1 MTTVPPLSRLS
12 EFSGVQLLPYLIP
25 GVRAAAEIVSGL
37 V

>member
-1 MTTVPPLSRLS
+1 MTTVPPLSRPS